1 MERKSIEKFHKMM
14 VQELKQ
20 ERFLSF
26 LNMVGDELYIAEAEL
41 KIALIAI
48 RHDIVNRFKL
58 GNIRVLEQNV
68 NGLVKFIDIR
78 SGAKF
83 LIGLN

>member
-26 LNMVGDELYIAEAEL
+26 VNMVGDELYIAEAEL

-68 NGLVKFIDIR
+68 NGLVKFFDIR

>member
-26 LNMVGDELYIAEAEL
+26 VNMVGDELYIAEAEL

-68 NGLVKFIDIR
+68 NGLTQFFDIR

>member
-1 MERKSIEKFHKMM
+1 MERKSIEKFHKIM

-26 LNMVGDELYIAEAEL
+26 VNMVGDELYIAEAEL

>member
-78 SGAKF
+78 SGANF